1 MWEGWAM
8 RSSQKTDVSWGSYL
22 GVEGGGSGK
31 TRGLLSTAATALEM
45 EIILNELSVIC
56 GPIYEAA
63 VTKSHHKITTIT
75 EMRI

>member
-1 MWEGWAM
+1 M

-31 TRGLLSTAATALEM
+31 TRGLLSATTTLEM
-45 EIILNELSVIC
+45 EIILNELSVVC

-63 VTKSHHKITTIT
+63 TTKSHQKITTIL

>member
-1 MWEGWAM
+1 M

-31 TRGLLSTAATALEM
+31 TRGLLSAATALEM
-45 EIILNELSVIC
+45 EIILNELSVVC

-63 VTKSHHKITTIT
+63 ATKSHHKITTIL